1 MIFALGIAIFAV
13 GILLSVALH
22 EIGHLV
28 PAKRF
33 GVHVP
38 QYMVGFGPTLFSR
51 RRGETE
57 YGLKA
62 IPAGGYV
69 RLSGM
74 YPPSRAGRRRGRL
87 FDKLVEDA
95 RAQALAEVPAGS
107 EHRAFYR
114 LAPWKKLV
122 VMAGGPA
129 MNLLLGLVLL
139 VIAFSAVGAPRELA
153 PPAVVASV
161 SPCVLTGNATT
172 CAPGATASPAQRAGI
187 RPGDRIERVG
197 PSPVAD
203 WAQATAAISAGG
215 GPTPLTVRRD
225 GALVTLTVDIARVSE
240 ADPDDPTRQ
249 VTRGAVGIRRVNG
262 TYAYDHVG
270 PLGIASAYGR
280 QVAATGRAIL
290 HFPQRLVDI
299 ARLTFS
305 HEPRTADSPVGVV
318 GASRFGGELA
328 AQDTD
333 PVRARISTFV
343 GILASVNIALAV
355 FNLVPL
361 LPLDGGHI
369 LGALWEAVRRGLAR
383 ARHRPDP
390 GHVDVARAL
399 PVAYAVTFV
408 VVLSSALLVY
418 ADVVNPVR
426 LFG

>member
-1 MIFALGIAIFAV
+1 MIALGIVVFAA

-22 EIGHLV
+22 EIGHLA

-62 IPAGGYV
+62 IPLGGYV

-74 YPPSRAGRRRGRL
+74 YPPTRAGRRARVFDRL
-87 FDKLVEDA
+87 IEDA
-95 RAQALAEVPAGS
+95 RKEALAGIPQGA

-114 LAPWKKLV
+114 LTPWRKLV

-139 VIAFSAVGAPRELA
+139 AVAYGAIGQPGAAAGLTLSSVSACVPPAGASTESCPVGAA
-153 PPAVVASV
+153 P
-161 SPCVLTGNATT
+161 
-172 CAPGATASPAQRAGI
+172 SPARAAGL
-187 RPGDRIERVG
+187 RPGDRLEAVG
-197 PSPVAD
+197 STAVTSWD
-203 WAQATAAISAGG
+203 QASAAIAAAD
-215 GPTPLTVRRD
+215 GPTPFTVLRNGARR
-225 GALVTLTVDIARVSE
+225 TLTVDVPRVQRP
-240 ADPDDPTRQ
+240 DPAHPTKT
-249 VTRGAVGIRRVNG
+249 VTRGFVGIGPESVWS
-262 TYAYDHVG
+262 YDHLGPVALARFYGQQVG
-270 PLGIASAYGR
+270 GTAKVVVR
-280 QVAATGRAIL
+280 
-290 HFPQRLVDI
+290 FPQRLVQI
-299 ARLTFS
+299 VRLTFS
-305 HEPRTADSPVGVV
+305 DQPRSADSPVGIV
-318 GASRFGGELA
+318 GASRFGGEIA
-328 AQDTD
+328 AQTD
-333 PVRARISTFV
+333 IPPRARVVTFL

-369 LGALWEAVRRGLAR
+369 AGALWESLRRRLAR

-390 GHVDVARAL
+390 GFVDVAKAL
-399 PVAYAVTFV
+399 PVAYAVTLV
-408 VVLSSALLVY
+408 VVASSALLLY

>member
-1 MIFALGIAIFAV
+1 MIALGIVLFAV
-13 GILLSVALH
+13 GILASVALH

-62 IPAGGYV
+62 LPLGGYV

-74 YPPSRAGRRRGRL
+74 YPPNRSGRRGRV
-87 FDKLVEDA
+87 FDKLIEDA
-95 RAQALAEVPAGS
+95 RNQALGEIPPGD

-114 LAPWKKLV
+114 LTPWRKLV

-129 MNLLLGLVLL
+129 MNLALGLLFLVL
-139 VIAFSAVGAPRELA
+139 AFGVVGQPRTTA
-153 PPAVVASV
+153 
-161 SPCVLTGNATT
+161 VLTLSSTSA
-172 CAPGATASPAQRAGI
+172 CVPAAGATADTPCPAGAAPSPARAAGLQA
-187 RPGDRIERVG
+187 GDRIEAVG
-197 PSPVAD
+197 DTVVSSWD
-203 WAQATAAISAGG
+203 QASTAIAAAS
-215 GPTPLTVRRD
+215 GPTAFTVSRA
-225 GALVTLTVDIARVSE
+225 GASRTVTIDVPRVQRP
-240 ADPDDPTRQ
+240 DPTDPTRL
-249 VTRGAVGIRRVNG
+249 VVRGFIGVQPDAVFV
-262 TYAYDHVG
+262 YDHLGVA
-270 PLGIASAYGR
+270 GIAGAYGE
-280 QVAATGRAIL
+280 QVAGTAKVL
-290 HFPQRLVDI
+290 VKFPQRLADI

-305 HEPRTADSPVGVV
+305 DQPRGIDSPVGIV
-318 GASRFGGELA
+318 GASRFGGEVA
-328 AQDTD
+328 AEQSI
-333 PVRARISTFV
+333 PARARVSTFL

-355 FNLVPL
+355 FNLIPL

-369 LGALWEAVRRGLAR
+369 AGALWESLRRRIAR

-390 GHVDVARAL
+390 GFVDVARAL
-399 PVAYAVTFV
+399 PIAYAVTLV
-408 VVLSSALLVY
+408 VVASSALLLY

>member
-1 MIFALGIAIFAV
+1 MIALGIVVFAV

-62 IPAGGYV
+62 LPLGGYV

-74 YPPSRAGRRRGRL
+74 YPPSRGGRRARL
-87 FDKLVEDA
+87 FDKLIEDA
-95 RAQALAEVPAGS
+95 RTQALGEIPPGD

-114 LAPWKKLV
+114 LTPPRKLV

-129 MNLLLGLVLL
+129 MNLLLGLVFLAL
-139 VIAFSAVGAPRELA
+139 AFTAIGQATGTATPTL
-153 PPAVVASV
+153 ASV
-161 SPCVLTGNATT
+161 SACVPAFDANGVGQPCLSGA
-172 CAPGATASPAQRAGI
+172 APSPARAAGI
-187 RPGDRIERVG
+187 VAGDRVEAVG
-197 PSPVAD
+197 GTTVTS
-203 WAQATAAISAGG
+203 WEQASGVIAAAS
-215 GPTPLTVRRD
+215 GPTPFVLSRDGVRRT
-225 GALVTLTVDIARVSE
+225 VTVDVVRVQRP
-240 ADPDDPTRQ
+240 DPDDPTKS
-249 VTRGAVGIRRVNG
+249 VTRGFVGIGAG
-262 TYAYDHVG
+262 TVWTYDHLGPGALVATYGQQVG
-270 PLGIASAYGR
+270 GTAKVIW
-280 QVAATGRAIL
+280 

-299 ARLTFS
+299 AQLTFS
-305 HEPRTADSPVGVV
+305 GKPRDANSPIGVV
-318 GASRFGGELA
+318 GASRIGGEVA
-328 AQDTD
+328 AQSEI
-333 PVRARISTFV
+333 PPRARVGTFL

-369 LGALWEAVRRGLAR
+369 AGALWEALRRRVAR
-383 ARHRPDP
+383 ARNRPDP
-390 GHVDVARAL
+390 GFVDVARAL
-399 PVAYAVTFV
+399 PIAYAVTLLV
-408 VVLSSALLVY
+408 VASSALLLY